1 MKGSKFTNWTSDKGF
16 RIPAAALDLAGI
28 KEGEK
33 LDFHVA
39 EDVIV
44 TLKHRMTAMEMISS
58 IHALNEL
65 SNKLAKELVEVCDTC
80 DMCDTDYDY
89 VCPCQFTKADHIDL
103 RPEVREAVGI
113 PAEAKLQMTFEPR
126 NRSVTISEAEY
137 EADLFDVPGAILDLL
152 KDMGT
157 RLCVLEEH
165 LMKGDIIHE

>member
-1 MKGSKFTNWTSDKGF
+1 MTESKFTNWTSEKGF
-16 RIPAAALDLAGI
+16 RIPAAALELAGI
-28 KEGEK
+28 EEGEK

-65 SNKLAKELVEVCDTC
+65 SNKLVKELVKVCDTC

-89 VCPCQFTKADHIDL
+89 VCPCLLTKADHIDL
-103 RPEVREAVGI
+103 RPEIREAVGI
-113 PAEAKLQMTFEPR
+113 PAESKLRMTFEPR
-126 NRSVTISEAEY
+126 NRSVTISEAKY
-137 EADLFDVPGAILDLL
+137 DADLFDVPEAILNLL
-152 KDMGT
+152 KDLGT

-165 LMKGDIIHE
+165 LMKGDIVHE